1 LGNKIFRSL
10 REKYMNEHD
19 ESKEQLLVELVKL
32 HERVAKLEGMTAKIK
47 DVEKRLKDSEHHYR
61 DLVEEADIAILID
74 DKDGKFRYYN
84 KKVADL
90 FGYTR
95 EEMREQSIE
104 SLVHPEDVDMVLR
117 FHLERLHGEDVPH
130 RYEFRGVKKDGSVLY
145 LEVDVVVLKEG
156 SDIVGTRSYLWDIS
170 ERKTIEK
177 ELKEARDEL
186 ERRVNE
192 RTAEFKKANDLLKQ
206 KIAEGEQI
214 ERALK
219 ESEARYKALFD
230 RSLLCVFLHDFEGN
244 FIDVND
250 ATLKLLG
257 YTKSEIQ
264 SLTIASLI
272 GEKQLPKALQAIK
285 EIKQHGFQKHLTE
298 YKIVK
303 RDGNI
308 VWVEAEGTL
317 LYQDGE
323 PYAIHGIARDITER
337 KQTEQ
342 LLKKSEEEKAIILHS
357 MSERVIYHDKDLK
370 ILWANRAAAKSV
382 GATPSQIIG
391 RYCYDIW
398 QNRDQPCESC
408 PVLTTIEKN
417 EPQEGEVITPDGRA
431 WFIKSYPVR
440 RVEDATVGVVQIA
453 LDTTV
458 LKKAEEALQKSEM
471 KYKTLTDN
479 INVGIYRNT
488 VGPKGKFIEVNP
500 AIVKMFGYESKEEF
514 MSINVADLYQNPE
527 DRKKFNEKML
537 TYGYVRNEELQ
548 LKRRDDSLF
557 AGSVSAVAVKDANGV
572 VHYYDGIVED
582 VTERKK
588 AEEELKESYETLRRI
603 LDGTVNA
610 LASTTEKRDPYT
622 AGHQHRVT
630 QLACA
635 IAQKMN
641 LSEEQ
646 MEAIRVAGI
655 VHDIGKIYVAAEIL
669 SKPIRL
675 RDIEMAL
682 VKAHCKAGYD
692 ILKTIEFPWPVA
704 DIVYQHHERLDG
716 SGYPRGLKDEDIFLE
731 AKIIAVADVVEAMS
745 SHRPYRSALR
755 IEEAMEEIIKNRGKL
770 YDPNVVDICVQLF
783 KEGFK
788 FKWRQK

>member
-1 LGNKIFRSL
+1 MS
-10 REKYMNEHD
+10 EHD
-19 ESKEQLLVELVKL
+19 KSKEQLLIELVKL
-32 HERVAKLEGMTAKIK
+32 HQRVAKLETMTAKIGE
-47 DVEKRLKDSEHHYR
+47 VEKRLDDSEYRYR
-61 DLVEEADIAILID
+61 DLVEKADIAILVD
-74 DKDGKFRYYN
+74 DKDGKFKYYN
-84 KKVADL
+84 QKFANI
-90 FGYTR
+90 FGYTL

-104 SLVHPEDVDMVLR
+104 SLVHPDDADMVLR
-117 FHLERLHGEDVPH
+117 FHLERLQGRDVPN
-130 RYEFRGVKKDGSVLY
+130 RYEFRGVRKDGSPLY
-145 LEVDVVVLKEG
+145 LEVDVVALEEG
-156 SDIVGTRSYLWDIS
+156 NEIVGTRSYLWDVAD
-170 ERKTIEK
+170 RKAIEK
-177 ELKEARDEL
+177 ELEEARSEL
-186 ERRVNE
+186 EKRVSE
-192 RTAEFKKANDLLKQ
+192 RTAEFRKANELLKQ

-214 ERALK
+214 EKALK

-244 FIDVND
+244 FLDANE
-250 ATLKLLG
+250 ATLRLLG
-257 YTKSEIQ
+257 YTKDEIK
-264 SLTIASLI
+264 SLAIASLI
-272 GEKQLPKALQAIK
+272 GKKQMPKALQAIK
-285 EIKQHGFQKHLTE
+285 EIRQYGYQKHLTE
-298 YKIVK
+298 YEILR
-303 RDGNI
+303 RDGSI
-308 VWVEAEGTL
+308 VWVETEGSL
-317 LYQDGE
+317 LYQAGK
-323 PYAIHGIARDITER
+323 PYAVHGIARDITER
-337 KQTEQ
+337 KQAEQ
-342 LLKKSEEEKAIILHS
+342 LLKKAEEEKAIILHS

-370 ILWANRAAAKSV
+370 ILWANRAAAKSLGV
-382 GATPSQIIG
+382 TPSQLIG
-391 RYCYDIW
+391 QYCFKIW
-398 QNRDQPCESC
+398 QNRDQACESC
-408 PVLTTIEKN
+408 PVLSTIEEN
-417 EPQEGEVITPDGRA
+417 EPQEGEMITPDGRT

-440 RVEDATVGVVQIA
+440 RVEDTTVGAVQIA
-453 LDTTV
+453 LDTTI
-458 LKKAEEALQKSEM
+458 LKKAEEALQKSEL
-471 KYKTLTDN
+471 KYRTLTDN

-488 VGPKGKFIEVNP
+488 VGPKGKFIEVNL

-514 MSINVADLYQNPE
+514 LSVNVADLYQNPE

-537 TYGYVRNEELQ
+537 TQGFVRNEELQ
-548 LKRRDDSLF
+548 LKKKDGSLF
-557 AGSVSAVAVKDANGV
+557 PGSVSAVAVKDMNGV
-572 VHYYDGIVED
+572 VQYYDGIVED
-582 VTERKK
+582 ITERKK
-588 AEEELKESYETLRRI
+588 AEQELKESYETLRRI

-635 IAQKMN
+635 IAQEMD

-716 SGYPRGLKDEDIFLE
+716 SGYPQGLKDKDIFLE

-755 IEEAMEEIIKNRGKL
+755 IEEAMAEIKKNRGKL
-770 YDPNVVDICVQLF
+770 YDPSVVDTCLKLF

-788 FKWRQK
+788 FRWKQK